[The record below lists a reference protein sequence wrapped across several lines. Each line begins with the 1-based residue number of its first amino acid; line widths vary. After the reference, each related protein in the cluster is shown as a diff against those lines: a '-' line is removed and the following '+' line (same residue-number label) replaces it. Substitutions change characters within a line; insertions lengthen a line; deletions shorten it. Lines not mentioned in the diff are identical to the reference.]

1 MEILKIDGLSVHHI
15 YPELSFTLSMQL
27 NAGEI
32 IGINGASGV
41 GKSLIFKAIADL
53 IAHQGYISLDH
64 QNKNNFSAAQWR
76 KKVMLVPAESQWWF
90 ENVGEHFHALDKTLF
105 KQLGLDKSILS
116 RHIHEISSG
125 EKQRLA
131 LLRAIQYQP
140 EVLLLDEPTANLD
153 KTNSVIIEEFIGH
166 YSKKNKA
173 ILWISHNREQI
184 KRIANYMLVINKD
197 KVSKNTW
204 K

>member
-1 MEILKIDGLSVHHI
+1 MESLKIDGLSVHHI
-15 YPELSFTLSMQL
+15 YPELTFNLSL
-27 NAGEI
+27 DLKAGEI

-53 IAHQGYISLDH
+53 ITHQGYVSLDH
-64 QNKNNFSAAQWR
+64 QNKNNFTAPQWR
-76 KKVMLVPAESQWWF
+76 KKVMLVPAESHWWH
-90 ENVGEHFHALDKTLF
+90 ENVGEHFHAIDKILF
-105 KQLGLDKSILS
+105 KQLGLDKNILS

-131 LLRAIQYQP
+131 LLRAIQHQP

-153 KTNSVIIEEFIGH
+153 EHNSSVIEEFIFH
-166 YSKKNKA
+166 YIKDKKA
-173 ILWISHNREQI
+173 ILWISHNKQQI
-184 KRIANYMLVINKD
+184 ERVANSMLVVTKN
-197 KVSKNTW
+197 KVSQQSW

>member
-1 MEILKIDGLSVHHI
+1 MESLKIDGLSVHHN
-15 YPELSFTLSMQL
+15 YPELSFNLSIEL

-41 GKSLIFKAIADL
+41 GKTLIFKAIADL
-53 IAHQGYISLDH
+53 ITHLGSISLDH
-64 QNKNNFSAAQWR
+64 HNKNDISAPLWR
-76 KKVMLVPAESQWWF
+76 KKVMLVPAESQWWH
-90 ENVGEHFHALDKTLF
+90 ENVGEHFHALDNKLF
-105 KQLGLDKSILS
+105 NQLGLEKSILS
-116 RHIHEISSG
+116 RNIHEISSG

-153 KTNSVIIEEFIGH
+153 KNNTLIIEEFISQ
-166 YSKKNKA
+166 YCKKNKA
-173 ILWISHNREQI
+173 VLWISHNEKQI
-184 KRIANYMLVINKD
+184 KRIANYMLVVNK
-197 KVSKNTW
+197 KNISVNTW